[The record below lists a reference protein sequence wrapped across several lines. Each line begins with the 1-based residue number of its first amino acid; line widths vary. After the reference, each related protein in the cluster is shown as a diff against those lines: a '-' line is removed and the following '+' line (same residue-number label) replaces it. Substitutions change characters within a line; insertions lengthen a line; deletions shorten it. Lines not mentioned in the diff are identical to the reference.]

1 MLVAWDR
8 VPCRRPPGDPNG
20 ESDSIVNSIDPFD
33 AEGSIVSGEIHAT
46 SSLVNEGLDGDHA
59 SHEVAVTAEPR
70 SSSGLAGT
78 IEVSRT
84 YVNGQGEALD
94 EDYEPSVCR
103 SGSTSWTATLDP
115 TADPGDLFAFRDTAR
130 GRTEHLEN
138 LAPGAAS
145 ELRHPVRRTSLI
157 ENVDPRCVAEAAE
170 SELGWIIRDRR
181 STRPFPP
188 ENAST
193 VVDVLRSEGVP
204 VPLCAEP
211 GG

>member
-1 MLVAWDR
+1 MVTVAPDARVLVAWDR

-59 SHEVAVTAEPR
+59 SHEVAVTAGPR
-70 SSSGLAGT
+70 SSSGPRRDDRGVQDLCQT
-78 IEVSRT
+78 
-84 YVNGQGEALD
+84 GQGEALD

-138 LAPGAAS
+138 LAPGA
-145 ELRHPVRRTSLI
+145 TSG
-157 ENVDPRCVAEAAE
+157 NSPPRPKDIADRECRPA
-170 SELGWIIRDRR
+170 LCRR
-181 STRPFPP
+181 SSG
-188 ENAST
+188 E
-193 VVDVLRSEGVP
+193 
-204 VPLCAEP
+204 
-211 GG
+211 